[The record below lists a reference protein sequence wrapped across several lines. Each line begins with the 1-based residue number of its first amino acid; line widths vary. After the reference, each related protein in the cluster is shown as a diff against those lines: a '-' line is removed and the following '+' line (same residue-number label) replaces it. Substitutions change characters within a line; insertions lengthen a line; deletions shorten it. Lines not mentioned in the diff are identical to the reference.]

1 MYGSG
6 LTRALGWRQPRIYH
20 GIWGSAPF
28 QSLYEPAPSLLG
40 FLPQMPEW
48 HLITTGLAGMAV
60 LSAVFEPLKL
70 AVPMLIVA
78 LLPPVAQAWLSAA
91 RASFPEASRRRARLM
106 RRGLTAA
113 LHLLPPPAP
122 PRGRPK
128 NRLPPPRPPRA
139 PPPAPPWAVTAAI
152 WGERREAQHAR
163 LR

>member
-78 LLPPVAQAWLSAA
+78 LLPPVAQAWLSPA
-91 RASFPEASRRRARLM
+91 RASFPQAAHRRARSM
-106 RRGLTAA
+106 RRGVTAA
-113 LHLLPPPAP
+113 PHLVQPPARP
-122 PRGRPK
+122 CGRLT
-128 NRLPPPRPPRA
+128 NGLPPPRRPCALRA
-139 PPPAPPWAVTAAI
+139 AARWPAA
-152 WGERREAQHAR
+152 
-163 LR
+163 